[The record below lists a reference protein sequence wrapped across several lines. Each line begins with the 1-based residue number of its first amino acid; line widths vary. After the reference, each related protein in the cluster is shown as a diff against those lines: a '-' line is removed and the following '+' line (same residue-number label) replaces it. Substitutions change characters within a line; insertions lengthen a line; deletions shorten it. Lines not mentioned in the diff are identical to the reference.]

1 MDALN
6 HLPFVEALATSDDA
20 TDDWRRTA
28 AGWVTVRLVDR
39 WLAEGQRAVAA
50 NDPGVGAL
58 WTALEAVAPT
68 ESADKEREAL
78 AKVVSAMQ
86 RAERPQASAVR
97 DALFGYGRALQD
109 RLAWG
114 PAADVFRMVITQAS
128 GDGQSTAPADPEL
141 VDKATLRLG
150 GCLRQLGDAQAA
162 GQCYSLVRSR
172 AEARKDSVRAIWAR
186 LSEARLIADRGNLPF
201 ATSLMES
208 VLDDASAAID
218 SHPANGSLVHTAL
231 LRARAGAR
239 HELSTVLHARG
250 NSTRA
255 IQLAFSA
262 WEELPASTARDRLLS
277 DLATYLRDAGLK
289 SAAKDAFLLS
299 RHSSVPMARWA
310 ATVNLLELAVDEHD
324 EPTFQRYRNE
334 LAQATLPP
342 LLEAPYHMYE
352 AKGLA
357 AFAAPGDTKARSDA
371 QRAVTRAVQIA
382 EANTLNKILFEAE
395 ALAKELAADR
405 AWSTPAAQPETHRGA
420 EHATGVSDVTEAL
433 RRARVAAGA

>member
-1 MDALN
+1 MATESNLADRGMAVGLRALNWLAASDLLDRVGLREPTERFLHGASRTSARSAARAGRTFAAAQKRSRPARQPAAGRWRNRCGSVSFPLSRLTTRLGGGMDALN

-50 NDPGVGAL
+50 NDQGVGAL
-58 WTALEAVAPT
+58 WTALEAVSPS
-68 ESADKEREAL
+68 ESTDKEREAL

-114 PAADVFRMVITQAS
+114 PASDVFRMVMAQAS

-186 LSEARLIADRGNLPF
+186 LGEARLIADRGF
-201 ATSLMES
+201 
-208 VLDDASAAID
+208 
-218 SHPANGSLVHTAL
+218 
-231 LRARAGAR
+231 RARFVR
-239 HELSTVLHARG
+239 
-250 NSTRA
+250 
-255 IQLAFSA
+255 
-262 WEELPASTARDRLLS
+262 
-277 DLATYLRDAGLK
+277 
-289 SAAKDAFLLS
+289 
-299 RHSSVPMARWA
+299 
-310 ATVNLLELAVDEHD
+310 
-324 EPTFQRYRNE
+324 
-334 LAQATLPP
+334 
-342 LLEAPYHMYE
+342 LEAPHPVPQRPRVV
-352 AKGLA
+352 LA
-357 AFAAPGDTKARSDA
+357 QILHVAYFEPRAF
-371 QRAVTRAVQIA
+371 
-382 EANTLNKILFEAE
+382 
-395 ALAKELAADR
+395 
-405 AWSTPAAQPETHRGA
+405 RG
-420 EHATGVSDVTEAL
+420 
-433 RRARVAAGA
+433 